1 MTQKS
6 HSWVYI
12 QKKKKKNPQNQKIWK
27 DIALFKIAEGMWT
40 T

>member
-12 QKKKKKNPQNQKIWK
+12 QKKKKNPQNQKIWK